1 MRATFGA
8 AVLQAARRVRAGIGR
23 SDNAAQAVGPAHY
36 RGRMS
41 APVISAA
48 ALTKAFGN
56 FVAVRGVDLEV
67 ETGECFGM
75 LGPNGA
81 GKTSTMRMIGC
92 ATPVSSGSLTVLG
105 TDVTARGAGR
115 RVKARLGVVP
125 QEDSLDEELT
135 VEENLVVY
143 ARYFG
148 IRAAVARERAGEQLA
163 FMSLADRAHDKVRT
177 LSGGMKRRLVIARS
191 LVNDPDLVLLDEPTT
206 GLDPQ
211 ARHHIW
217 DRLRTLKASGATLVL
232 TTHYMEEAT
241 QLCDR
246 LVIMDGGRVLVEGS
260 PRDLVRRCVRR
271 HVVEVP
277 RTVLD
282 GRVMPALD
290 ESELID
296 LHDRVLVHTD
306 DGREV
311 VSALADAGIDADD
324 VYARPASLEDVF
336 LALTGRD
343 LLDAGPAAHAGEV
356 DDAVGVDGRL

>member
-1 MRATFGA
+1 MSAAVIRASGLTKTFG
-8 AVLQAARRVRAGIGR
+8 
-23 SDNAAQAVGPAHY
+23 D
-36 RGRMS
+36 
-41 APVISAA
+41 
-48 ALTKAFGN
+48 
-56 FVAVRGVDLEV
+56 FVAVDGVDLEV
-67 ETGECFGM
+67 QPGECFGM

-92 ATPVSSGSLTVLG
+92 VTPVTSGSLSVLG
-105 TDVTARGAGR
+105 SDVTARGAGR

-148 IRAAVARERAGEQLA
+148 IRTEVARQRAGEQLT

-177 LSGGMKRRLVIARS
+177 LSGGMKRRLVIARA
-191 LVNDPDLVLLDEPTT
+191 LVNDPDVVLLDEPTT

-217 DRLRTLKASGATLVL
+217 DRLRTLGASGATLVL

-246 LVIMDGGRVLVEGS
+246 LVIMDGGRVLVEGP
-260 PRDLVRRCVRR
+260 PRELVRRCVPR
-271 HVVEVP
+271 HVVEVS
-277 RTVLD
+277 RAALD
-282 GRVMPALD
+282 GRAMPALD
-290 ESELID
+290 GCEVID

-306 DGREV
+306 DGRAV
-311 VSALADAGIDADD
+311 VSALEGAGIDAED

-343 LLDAGPAAHAGEV
+343 LLDAGDAGDAAGSGAAPG
-356 DDAVGVDGRL
+356 GDGGP